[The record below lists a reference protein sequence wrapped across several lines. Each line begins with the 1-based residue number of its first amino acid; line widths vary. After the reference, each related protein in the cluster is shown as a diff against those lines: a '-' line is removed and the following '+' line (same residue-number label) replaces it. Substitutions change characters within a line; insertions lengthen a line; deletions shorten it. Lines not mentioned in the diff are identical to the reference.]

1 MKTLKIS
8 EQKARELYKSGSQ
21 ELKTILEE
29 SCGKDF
35 FSQKITDRIKTYEDA
50 CEELGITP
58 LDEAKLIELGL
69 TKHDIAYQ
77 KLATI
82 IKALNEGWIPDV
94 CNSDVYRW
102 YPWFIPN
109 ASPSSFAFNGS
120 NCGYSTANAGSGSR
134 LKFKTRELAE
144 YASKQFVDI
153 WKDIQLG

>member
-8 EQKARELYKSGSQ
+8 EQKARELYKTGSR

-35 FSQKITDRIKTYEDA
+35 FLQSITDRIKTYEDA
-50 CEELGITP
+50 CEELGINP
-58 LDEAKLIELGL
+58 LNEDKLIELGL

-94 CNSDVYRW
+94 CNSNIYRW
-102 YPWFIPN
+102 CPWFRPN
-109 ASPSSFAFNGS
+109 GSPSAFAFD
-120 NCGYSTANAGSGSR
+120 YSYYEYSVAAAGSASYLC
-134 LKFKTRELAE
+134 LKSKELSD
-144 YASKQFVDI
+144 YVGKQFLDL
-153 WKDIQLG
+153 WKEFIL